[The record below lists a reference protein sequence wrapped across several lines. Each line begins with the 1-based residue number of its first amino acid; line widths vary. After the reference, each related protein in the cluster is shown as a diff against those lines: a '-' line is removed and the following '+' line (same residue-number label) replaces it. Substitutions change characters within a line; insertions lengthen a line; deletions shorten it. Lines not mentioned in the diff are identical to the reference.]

1 MIGSTEIHRR
11 FSFKP
16 LNGIT
21 KLQQEAMLLFFED
34 LATCLDI
41 FIEDG
46 KYKDHVFEHLEN
58 AILWANKGIS
68 ETK

>member
-16 LNGIT
+16 LNGST
-21 KLQQEAMLLFFED
+21 KLQQEAMLLSFED
-34 LATCLDI
+34 
-41 FIEDG
+41 
-46 KYKDHVFEHLEN
+46 LEN